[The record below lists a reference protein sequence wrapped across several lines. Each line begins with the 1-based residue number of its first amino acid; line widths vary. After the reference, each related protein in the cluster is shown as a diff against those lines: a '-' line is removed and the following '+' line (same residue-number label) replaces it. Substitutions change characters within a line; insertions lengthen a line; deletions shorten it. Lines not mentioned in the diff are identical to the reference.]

1 MDIRRRWGRP
11 GRAARAARLGIGIV
25 GCGQIAPAYLETL
38 HHHPTL
44 AVVGLADLVPARA
57 EACARRYG
65 GRVHPDLE
73 ALLADPAV
81 QAVVNLTPPQAHAEV
96 NRRCLEAGK
105 HVFSEKPLALTYAE
119 AAALADLAARQ
130 GVHLMAAPITYMGE
144 AQQTAGRYLR
154 EGRLGTVR
162 LVYAESNHGR
172 IETWHPRP
180 QALYRIGPIWDMAIY
195 ALTVVTAFLG
205 PVREVQ
211 AWGGWLLPERVDR
224 DGVPFRPE
232 GPDWGVVLLRLAQ
245 GAVMRLSVNYYTRA
259 SAQGEAIEFH
269 GDTASLHLGS
279 AYRFDAPVLWGPHDG
294 KLRPV
299 PWVQRPFAGVDWSRG
314 VADLAEAV
322 LTDRSPC
329 ASLGHVLHVIE
340 VLEAVHRSL
349 GTAAPVAVTSDF
361 APPLPMPWA

>member
-1 MDIRRRWGRP
+1 MPWRWLRRRRP
-11 GRAARAARLGIGIV
+11 TGGPPLGFGVI
-25 GCGQIAPAYLETL
+25 GCGEIAPAYLESL
-38 HHHPTL
+38 RRYPTL
-44 AVVGLADLVPARA
+44 RVVGFADLDPARA

-65 GRVHPDLE
+65 GRAYPDPE

-81 QAVVNLTPPQAHAEV
+81 RMVVNLTPPQAHAEV

-119 AAALADLAARQ
+119 AAALAELAARQ
-130 GVHLMAAPITYMGE
+130 GVHLVAAPITYMGE

-180 QALYRIGPIWDMAIY
+180 QALYRIGPIWDMGIY
-195 ALTVVTAFLG
+195 ALTVITAFLG

-211 AWGGWLLPERVDR
+211 AWGGRLLPERVDR
-224 DGVPFRPE
+224 DGAPFRVE
-232 GPDWGVVLLRLAQ
+232 GPDWGVALLRLAQ
-245 GAVMRLSVNYYTRA
+245 GAVVRLSVNYYTRA
-259 SAQGEAIEFH
+259 SAQGQAIEFH

-279 AYRFDAPVLWGPHDG
+279 AYRFDAPVLWAPHDG
-294 KLRPV
+294 RLQPV
-299 PWVQRPFAGVDWSRG
+299 PWVRRPFAGVDWGRG

-322 LTDRSPC
+322 LTGRSPH
-329 ASLGHVLHVIE
+329 ASSGHTLHVIE

-349 GTAAPVAVTSDF
+349 TTAAPVAVASTF
-361 APPLPMPWA
+361 TPPPPMPWA